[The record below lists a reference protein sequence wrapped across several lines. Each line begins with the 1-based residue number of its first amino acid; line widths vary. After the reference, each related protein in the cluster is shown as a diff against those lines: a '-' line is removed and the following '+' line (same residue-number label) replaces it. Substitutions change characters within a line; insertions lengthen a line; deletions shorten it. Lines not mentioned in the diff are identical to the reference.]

1 MAKFNHLDQELKSF
15 DSDKIW
21 QAHSDIDSI
30 ESAMRNEHLAQE
42 ANRIQHVEHVR
53 DEVHIMRIHIRVL
66 ILLLGQF
73 DRRTTETGI

>member
-1 MAKFNHLDQELKSF
+1 
-15 DSDKIW
+15 
-21 QAHSDIDSI
+21 
-30 ESAMRNEHLAQE
+30 MRNEHLAQE
-42 ANRIQHVEHVR
+42 ANRIQHFEHVR